1 MEEKED
7 FIPDNL
13 QTASEQN
20 LKLSQRLNGSWS
32 DYNIVTIKRI
42 VVGSTTGWKV
52 TYRE

>member
-20 LKLSQRLNGSWS
+20 LELSQHLTGPWF

-42 VVGSTTGWKV
+42 SIGSTTGWQV
-52 TYRE
+52 IYRK